1 MPSHTLQV
9 GVVIDSLTP
18 PAWVIVLLGRLQ
30 QNPRLDLAGVQI
42 QRKSTTNPAR
52 QAAQKVPGS
61 LLRRLGQRVLGFVD
75 RPRFSNDPLAP
86 EPLSDTQQALI
97 NAGPRTSLMSNK
109 RRFDIVLYLGSQTL
123 DVPRLPDSRLGVW
136 SAPLNS
142 LVALAEQALLARA
155 PLLWINLRQ
164 LQIGSSTA
172 DTSWQPLASHALPL
186 QTFSVTDCKNYAH
199 ACLPA
204 VFESRL
210 NWLANGID
218 PAAYEFAQVDIAQLP
233 ASVANPAAMAASAL
247 PHSISSLTY
256 SLQAV
261 RLFFLQS
268 VQRLRS
274 RLQDEQWQ
282 LAFAYDDP
290 SIPDFATR
298 PLADF
303 SALVPPK
310 GRMWADPQ
318 ITSDAEHT
326 YVFFED
332 LEFRENKGRISV
344 AELSIDGFTDAPVCA
359 LDEPHHLSYPFV
371 FKHEDEHYMI
381 PETAARRTV
390 SLYKADNFPTGWKH
404 QCDLLDDVNAADST
418 LLEHDGWW
426 WLFTNGMSHTSVD
439 ERDELYIYFSRDFLA
454 ANWHS
459 HPLNPVV
466 TGVDRARM
474 AGPIYPANGQLFRP
488 SQYGAYRY
496 GYGYNIARI
505 DILSPTDYRE
515 SIVSRTTPAK
525 HDSWMGG
532 HTFSRTDGLA
542 VIDRLR
548 HCRR

>member
-1 MPSHTLQV
+1 MPSHPLQV

-18 PAWVIVLLGRLQ
+18 PAWVVALLDRLQ
-30 QNPRLDLAGVQI
+30 QNPLLELAGVQVP
-42 QRKSTTNPAR
+42 RKSTTEPGN
-52 QAAQKVPGS
+52 QAAQTVPGS
-61 LLRRLGQRVLGFVD
+61 LLRRLGQRILGIID
-75 RPRFSNDPLAP
+75 RPRFSSNPLAP

-109 RRFDIVLYLGSQTL
+109 RHFDIVLYLGTQTL
-123 DVPRLPDSRLGVW
+123 DVQRLPGSRLGVW
-136 SAPLNS
+136 SAPLDK
-142 LVALAEQALLARA
+142 LVALAEHALLARA

-164 LQIGSSTA
+164 LQRESSTA
-172 DTSWQPLASHALPL
+172 DASWQHLASHALPL
-186 QTFSVTDCKNYAH
+186 QTFSVTDCTRYAH

-218 PAAYEFAQVDIAQLP
+218 PAAYEIAQMEIAQMPPSLT
-233 ASVANPAAMAASAL
+233 NPAAMTASAL
-247 PHSISSLTY
+247 PYSISSFTY

-282 LAFAYDDP
+282 LAFAYDEP
-290 SIPDFATR
+290 SNPNFATR
-298 PLADF
+298 PLTDY
-303 SALVPPK
+303 SALVPPT
-310 GRMWADPQ
+310 GRMWADPH
-318 ITSDAEHT
+318 ISTHAGHT

-332 LEFRENKGRISV
+332 LDFRENKGRISV
-344 AELSIDGFTDAPVCA
+344 AELSIDGFSGAPVCA
-359 LDEPHHLSYPFV
+359 LDEPYHLSYPFV

-390 SLYKADNFPTGWKH
+390 SLYKADKFPKGWKH
-404 QCDLLDDVNAADST
+404 QCNLLDDVNTADST

-439 ERDELYIYFSRDFLA
+439 ERDELHIYFSRDFLA
-454 ANWHS
+454 ANWQS

-474 AGPIYPANGQLFRP
+474 AGPIYLDDGQLFRP
-488 SQYGAYRY
+488 SQNGAYRY

-515 SIVSRTTPAK
+515 AIVSRTTPAK

-532 HTFSRTDGLA
+532 HTFSRADGLA

-548 HCRR
+548 YCRR